1 MDGLIAAA
9 MAEFDP
15 AKRLVLLTK
24 IHELM
29 SEEAALIFVAHD
41 LNPRAM
47 SPKVKGFVQAQSWFQ
62 DLTPVTVAP

>member
-1 MDGLIAAA
+1 MDKLIENILG
-9 MAEFDP
+9 EFDTP
-15 AKRLVLLTK
+15 KRLALLTQL
-24 IHELM
+24 HEMM

-47 SPKVKGFVQAQSWFQ
+47 SPKVHGFVQAQSWFQ